1 MDGRENWVL
10 HIPNH
15 TRGYI
20 SAEKLFLIADISALQ
35 DAQNPQFHI
44 FSKDLALPVSR
55 FAFI

>member
-20 SAEKLFLIADISALQ
+20 SAEKLFLIADISALK
-35 DAQNPQFHI
+35 DAQFHI

>member
-1 MDGRENWVL
+1 MEEKIGSFTFL
-10 HIPNH
+10 ITHG
-15 TRGYI
+15 GYI

>member
-20 SAEKLFLIADISALQ
+20 SADKLFLIA

-44 FSKDLALPVSR
+44 FSKNLALPVSR